1 MASTTLCI
9 DVPVFGG
16 QGTAAANSPQ
26 VRQQALL
33 DASSPSGSLL
43 LAACHAT
50 LHAELETLSSIEL
63 SQVNVDLSDFQTK
76 ESLLA
81 LPTERYLHNAV
92 ISGTTLFLLQT
103 LRYLAYI
110 DASVASTGSLTPFS
124 DVLKPNSVHGVGILG
139 FSSGILPAAVVA
151 TSFSSVSFLS
161 HAVEVYR
168 LAIWIGVRAQI
179 FRGTTL
185 SGSFPEAVHS
195 SPWSLVFLGLNK
207 EDAEVAIS
215 DFAKT
220 IAEPSP
226 LYVTAT
232 MDASSVTISGRPDTL
247 SVFSEHVTAYFS
259 AASIVVHKTTLD
271 TLYHAPLHV
280 AGAREEILN
289 DVIRRG
295 IQFPQIADIHVPFR
309 STFSGEALKKDMTG
323 SLVELVV
330 DMIISQPVNWDL
342 VTSGVLEDLP
352 DDASVRLL
360 NVGPGTGLCRGLERA
375 LRKERVK
382 LLDLTALDAKSARH
396 SKGKQEAIA
405 IIGMAVNMPG
415 APNVSKLWEVLEQGI
430 NTISEVP
437 ENRFKVSD
445 YNEAKNPKRQMKAHT
460 GNFIEGADEFDNRF
474 FKISPRE
481 AKSMDPQ
488 QRVLLHTTYEAL
500 EDAGYVPNATPSFNP
515 DTFGC
520 YIGVATHD
528 YLQNLRDDIDVY
540 YSTGTLK
547 AFLSGRLSY
556 SMQLSGPSIVVDTAC
571 SSSGVAVYQGA
582 RALMNGDCNA
592 AIVGGVNVIASP
604 DMFLGL
610 DRGHFLSPTGQCKA
624 FDASADGYS
633 RSEGCGIFVLKRLSD
648 AIAEDDKIWGVIRG
662 VEVNQSGLAHS
673 ITHPHAPTQITL
685 FKQLLENTGVDANRI
700 NVIEAHG
707 TGTQAGDP
715 NELESIRGV
724 FAQKRGT
731 KNPLH
736 ITSVKANIGHLEAA
750 SGAAGLAKI
759 LLMMAHRTIPRLIS
773 LHDLNPRIAPLDA
786 DNTIIDR
793 AHAAWEP
800 SPGGQTRMALLN
812 NFGAAG
818 SNTATL
824 VEEFARPSPAQLE
837 TIPLVFGLSA
847 KTDTAL
853 EKLRA
858 KYIGWLQSSESATER
873 LVDIAYTSTSRRQL
887 YEHRTAVAASTREEL
902 IEKLQNAKFVQSP
915 SQDGKAVFVFSG
927 QGAQYLEM
935 GRTLYNSSPI
945 FKSHIDECHSFL
957 TASGFCGVLPIIT
970 PGPDGTGLTETEEF
984 EAYQAAIF
992 ALEYALA
999 KLWMSWGVKPTA
1011 VVGHSLGEYAALVIA
1026 NVLSLRGALTI
1037 IAHRVRL
1044 MVTKCAVSSTSMI
1057 AVNLAQSLLQDILK
1071 ATTFD
1076 KLSISCFNSPVDCVV
1091 SGPLEQLRALK
1102 EHLDAEVHCK
1112 NVLLTVPFGYH
1123 SIAMAPILTDLDAV
1137 ALNVTLRAPTIPII
1151 SNVHGDVVHPGDASV
1166 FDAQYFSRHCAEPV
1180 QFDRG
1185 IHALMALPECSKI
1198 DAWLE
1203 IGPHTTCLPMI
1214 KAITAPLGAPLLLG
1228 SIRKQQDP
1236 WSTLTATL
1244 AQLYQANVP
1253 VSWRKTFS
1261 HVPDVS
1267 CISLPSYPFAP
1278 SKFWVTFK
1286 EATAVEKVSQ
1296 VEVPAKQSISN
1307 SALLHEWIQ
1316 EPSPA
1321 NGFTSIFE
1329 TPIRMLAGSITGH
1342 RVAGIALCPASVYLE
1357 QLYAGIDLTRNHLGS
1372 QSDDK
1377 HAILRAIKFM
1387 HGLVYD
1393 ESVARIV
1400 VTVITLDGE
1409 SGSFSVSSRIE
1420 GSNEQTS
1427 HAHGEFRLQPT
1438 ATTLTKFSR
1447 ALPTINRHITAVTK
1461 PGMQQETFST
1471 RTVYDGLFQRVVDY
1485 SKEYHTMQSLTID
1498 ASHMEGCAQ
1507 VRLPRDHDKG
1517 PYIVHPVFMD
1527 TLLHVAG
1534 FVANMQGERND
1545 AFICTE
1551 VGSVKVIP
1559 EFVDTNA
1566 EYVVYCSN
1574 VWVENEGAILAE
1586 AWACQKG
1593 EPSRVV
1599 ACMKGMQFRRL
1610 KLNAFSRLLAR
1621 AAGKPVQS
1629 SVPKPSL
1636 KPAAPATA
1644 RRPTV
1649 HHHRSSEPEAPNVE
1663 STVLTIVAE
1672 TCDVSLSS
1680 VSTTTDLE
1688 AIGVDSLMSIEIF
1701 ARLQQSFAEYNLSA
1715 HSLTSCRTTGDIIRE
1730 VAANRPVNA
1739 TSIPSS
1745 PTLRA
1750 TTSAPSSPATLF
1762 SADDQLPEPTQ
1773 LSVDDEPDIK
1783 SVLATVLDIGV
1794 DDIQDDTDFEHL
1806 GLDSLTSIEALHSLK
1821 SELGLDLPSD
1831 FFTTCNTVRSV
1842 QDHLRR
1848 HRQAAK
1854 KVVANISASKKLEGD
1869 NASTSHLV
1877 KSLRLES
1884 LPSTI
1889 QTHPGTDALP
1899 LFLIHDGSGL
1909 VNYYS
1914 RLQPLARSIYGI
1926 HNPHFISSQPWE
1938 NVVEMSQAYAK
1949 VISQVSKG
1957 PLLLGGWSFGGVAA
1971 YETALQLQKQ
1981 GIAVKGILLVDS
1993 PNPINHVPLSKSLIA
2008 AAVQLDSRSSASEV
2022 GQLVK
2027 KQFAMN
2033 AAMLKDYDP
2042 RATHGVCPPMVLL
2055 RSSEGFKPE
2064 GVADIPKWL
2073 ADRSDAKNAT
2083 TGWDTLT
2090 PSPVKVFDIPG
2101 NHFQPFTTANIAS
2114 VSSKMADACRYLE
2127 GV

>member
-1 MASTTLCI
+1 MASTTFCI
-9 DVPVFGG
+9 DIPVFGG

-26 VRQQALL
+26 ARQQALL
-33 DASSPSGSLL
+33 DASSPSGSVL
-43 LAACHAT
+43 LAACHAA
-50 LHAELETLSSIEL
+50 LHTELKTLSSTEL
-63 SQVNVDLSDFQTK
+63 SQVNIDLSDFQTK
-76 ESLLA
+76 ESILA

-110 DASVASTGSLTPFS
+110 DASVASNGSLTPFS
-124 DVLKPNSVHGVGILG
+124 DVLKSNSVHGVGILG

-161 HAVEVYR
+161 TAVEAYR

-179 FRGTTL
+179 FRRATL
-185 SGSFPEAVHS
+185 SGPFPEAIYS
-195 SPWSLVFLGLNK
+195 SPWSLVFLGLSK
-207 EDAEVAIS
+207 QDAEVAIS

-220 IAEPSP
+220 VAEPSP

-232 MDASSVTISGRPDTL
+232 MDANSVTISGRPDTL
-247 SVFSEHVTAYFS
+247 SAFSEYVTAHS
-259 AASIVVHKTTLD
+259 SGASIVVHKTTLD

-280 AGAREEILN
+280 AGARDEILA
-289 DVIRRG
+289 DVVRRG
-295 IQFPQIADIHVPFR
+295 IQFPQITDIHVPFR
-309 STFSGEALKKDMTG
+309 STFTGEALKKDMTG

-330 DMIISQPVNWDL
+330 DMVISQPVNWDL
-342 VTSGVLEDLP
+342 VTSGALRDLP
-352 DDASVRLL
+352 EDASLRLL
-360 NVGPGTGLCRGLERA
+360 NVGPGTGLCRGLERV

-382 LLDLTALDAKSARH
+382 LLDLTALDAKTPRQL
-396 SKGKQEAIA
+396 KGKQEAIA
-405 IIGMAVNMPG
+405 IVGMAVNMPG

-500 EDAGYVPNATPSFNP
+500 EDAGYVPNATPSFKP

-520 YIGVATHD
+520 YIGVANYD
-528 YLQNLRDDIDVY
+528 YLQNLRDDIDEY

-648 AIAEDDKIWGVIRG
+648 AIAENDNIWGVIRG
-662 VEVNQSGLAHS
+662 IEVNQSGLAHS

-700 NVIEAHG
+700 NVVEAHG

-724 FAQKRGT
+724 FAQKRGA
-731 KNPLH
+731 KNLLH

-773 LHDLNPRIAPLDA
+773 LHDLNPRIAPLES

-793 AHAAWEP
+793 VHTAWEP
-800 SPGGQTRMALLN
+800 SPGGQTRLALLN

-824 VEEFARPSPAQLE
+824 VEEFARPSPVQLE
-837 TIPLVFGLSA
+837 PIPLVFGLSA

-858 KYIGWLQSSESATER
+858 KYISWLQSSESADFR
-873 LVDIAYTSTSRRQL
+873 LADIAYTSTSRRQL
-887 YEHRTAVAASTREEL
+887 YEHRTAVAASTRDEL
-902 IEKLQNAKFVQSP
+902 IEKLQKAKSVQSS
-915 SQDGKAVFVFSG
+915 SQDGKVVFVFSG
-927 QGAQYLEM
+927 QGAQYVEM
-935 GRTLYNSSPI
+935 GRVLYDSSPI

-957 TASGFCGVLPIIT
+957 TASGFCGVLPIIA

-984 EAYQAAIF
+984 EAYQTAIF

-1026 NVLSLRGALTI
+1026 NVISLRGALTI

-1057 AVNLAQSLLQDILK
+1057 AVNLAQSLLQEILK
-1071 ATTFD
+1071 ATAFD
-1076 KLSISCFNSPVDCVV
+1076 KLSIACFNSPVDCVV

-1123 SIAMAPILTDLDAV
+1123 SMAMAPILDDLDAV
-1137 ALNVTLRAPTIPII
+1137 ALN
-1151 SNVHGDVVHPGDASV
+1151 
-1166 FDAQYFSRHCAEPV
+1166 YFSRHCAEPV

-1253 VSWRKTFS
+1253 VAWRETFS

-1267 CISLPSYPFAP
+1267 CISLPSYPFAL
-1278 SKFWVTFK
+1278 SRFWVTFK
-1286 EATAVEKVSQ
+1286 EEAAVEKVSR
-1296 VEVPAKQSISN
+1296 VEVHAKRTMSN
-1307 SALLHEWIQ
+1307 SALLHEWVQ
-1316 EPSPA
+1316 EPSPT

-1329 TPIRMLAGSITGH
+1329 TLISQLASSITGH

-1357 QLYAGIDLTRNHLGS
+1357 QLFAGIDLTRIHLGS
-1372 QSDDK
+1372 ESIDK
-1377 HAILRAIKFM
+1377 QAILRAIKFM

-1393 ESVARIV
+1393 ESIARVV
-1400 VTVITLDGE
+1400 VTVITLTGDAGT
-1409 SGSFSVSSRIE
+1409 FSVSSRVE

-1427 HAHGEFRLQPT
+1427 HAHGEFRLQS
-1438 ATTLTKFSR
+1438 AAATLTKFTR
-1447 ALPTINRHITAVTK
+1447 ALPTINRHIAAVTK
-1461 PGMQQETFST
+1461 PGSQQETFST
-1471 RTVYDGLFQRVVDY
+1471 RTVYEGLFQRVVDY

-1517 PYIVHPVFMD
+1517 PYVVHPVFMD

-1559 EFVDTNA
+1559 EFIDTNA

-1621 AAGKPVQS
+1621 AAGKPLQS
-1629 SVPKPSL
+1629 SVLKPSP
-1636 KPAAPATA
+1636 KPAAPAAA

-1649 HHHRSSEPEAPNVE
+1649 HHHRSSEPEGPNVE

-1672 TCDVSLSS
+1672 TCDVSPSS

-1701 ARLQQSFAEYNLSA
+1701 ARLQQSFSEYNLSA

-1730 VAANRPVNA
+1730 VAANRPAHA

-1745 PTLRA
+1745 PTIRVV
-1750 TTSAPSSPATLF
+1750 TSAPSLPATLL
-1762 SADDQLPEPTQ
+1762 SDDQLPEPTQ
-1773 LSVDDEPDIK
+1773 LSVDDETDIK
-1783 SVLATVLDIGV
+1783 GVLATVLDISV
-1794 DDIQDDTDFEHL
+1794 DDIKDDIDFEQL
-1806 GLDSLTSIEALHSLK
+1806 GLDSLTSIEALHLLK

-1831 FFTTCNTVRSV
+1831 FFTTCNT
-1842 QDHLRR
+1842 
-1848 HRQAAK
+1848 AAK
-1854 KVVANISASKKLEGD
+1854 KLVAISVA
-1869 NASTSHLV
+1869 SHLV
-1877 KSLRLES
+1877 KSLQLES
-1884 LPSTI
+1884 LPSSI
-1889 QTHPGTDALP
+1889 QTHSGNGALP

-1909 VNYYS
+1909 
-1914 RLQPLARSIYGI
+1914 PLARSIYGI

-1981 GIAVKGILLVDS
+1981 GIIVKGILLIDS
-1993 PNPINHVPLSKSLIA
+1993 PNPINHVPLSKDLIA
-2008 AAVQLDSRSSASEV
+2008 AAVQFDSRSSASEV
-2022 GQLVK
+2022 SQLIK

-2042 RATHGVCPPMVLL
+2042 CATQGVCPPIVLL
-2055 RSSEGFKPE
+2055 RSSEGSNPE
-2064 GVADIPKWL
+2064 GVADVPRWL
-2073 ADRSDAKNAT
+2073 VDQSDAKNAT
-2083 TGWDTLT
+2083 VGWDTLT
-2090 PSPVKVFDIPG
+2090 PSPVEVFKPLSYNLLGIKS
-2101 NHFQPFTTANIAS
+2101 TSRMSKYILNI
-2114 VSSKMADACRYLE
+2114 CE
-2127 GV
+2127 

>member
-1 MASTTLCI
+1 MASTTFCI

-16 QGTAAANSPQ
+16 QGTASANSPQ
-26 VRQQALL
+26 ARQQALL
-33 DASSPSGSLL
+33 DASSPSGSVL
-43 LAACHAT
+43 LAACHAI
-50 LHAELETLSSIEL
+50 LHAELEMLSSTEL
-63 SQVNVDLSDFQTK
+63 SQVNIDLSDFQTK
-76 ESLLA
+76 ESILA

-110 DASVASTGSLTPFS
+110 DASVASNGSLTPFS
-124 DVLKPNSVHGVGILG
+124 DVLKLNSVHGLGILG

-161 HAVEVYR
+161 HAVEAYR

-179 FRGTTL
+179 FRGATL
-185 SGSFPEAVHS
+185 SGSFPDVVHS

-207 EDAEVAIS
+207 DDAEVAIS

-220 IAEPSP
+220 IAESSP

-232 MDASSVTISGRPDTL
+232 MDANSVTISGRPDTL
-247 SVFSEHVTAYFS
+247 SAFSGHVTACS
-259 AASIVVHKTTLD
+259 SGVSIVVHKTTLNA
-271 TLYHAPLHV
+271 LYHAPLHV

-309 STFSGEALKKDMTG
+309 STFTGEALKKDMTG

-330 DMIISQPVNWDL
+330 DMVISQPVNWDL
-342 VTSGVLEDLP
+342 VTSGVLKDLP

-360 NVGPGTGLCRGLERA
+360 NVGPGSGLCRGLERA
-375 LRKERVK
+375 LCKERVK
-382 LLDLTALDAKSARH
+382 LLDLTALDAKSARQ

-405 IIGMAVNMPG
+405 IVGMAVNMPG

-520 YIGVATHD
+520 YIGAVSSD
-528 YLQNLRDDIDVY
+528 YSLNLRDDIDVY

-547 AFLSGRLSY
+547 AFLCGRLSY

-571 SSSGVAVYQGA
+571 SSSGVAIYQGA
-582 RALMNGDCNA
+582 RALMNRDCNA
-592 AIVGGVNVIASP
+592 AIVGGVNVITSP

-610 DRGHFLSPTGQCKA
+610 DRSHFLSPTGQCKA

-633 RSEGCGIFVLKRLSD
+633 RSEGCGMFVLKRLSD
-648 AIAEDDKIWGVIRG
+648 AIVEDDKIWGVIRG

-685 FKQLLENTGVDANRI
+685 FKQLLENTGVDASRI
-700 NVIEAHG
+700 NVVEAHG

-715 NELESIRGV
+715 NELESIRAV
-724 FAQKRGT
+724 FAQKRGA

-736 ITSVKANIGHLEAA
+736 ITSVKANIGHLESA

-759 LLMMAHRTIPRLIS
+759 LLMIAHRTIPRLIS
-773 LHDLNPRIAPLDA
+773 LHDLNPHIAPLDT

-793 AHAAWEP
+793 DHAAWEP

-824 VEEFARPSPAQLE
+824 VEEFARPSPVQLE
-837 TIPLVFGLSA
+837 AVPLVFGLSA

-858 KYIGWLQSSESATER
+858 KYISWFQSSESTDER

-902 IEKLQNAKFVQSP
+902 IEKLQKAKFVQSP

-927 QGAQYLEM
+927 QGAQYVEM
-935 GRTLYNSSPI
+935 GRTLYDSSPI
-945 FKSHIDECHSFL
+945 FRSHIDECHSFL
-957 TASGFCGVLPIIT
+957 TASGFCGVLPIIA
-970 PGPDGTGLTETEEF
+970 PGPHGTGLTETEEF

-1037 IAHRVRL
+1037 VAHRVRL

-1057 AVNLAQSLLQDILK
+1057 AVNLAQFLLQDILK

-1123 SIAMAPILTDLDAV
+1123 SIAMAPILDDLDAV
-1137 ALNVTLRAPTIPII
+1137 ALNVTLRAPTIPVI

-1214 KAITAPLGAPLLLG
+1214 KAITAPHGATLLLG

-1236 WSTLTATL
+1236 WTTLTATL

-1253 VSWRKTFS
+1253 VSWRETFS

-1286 EATAVEKVSQ
+1286 EEIAVEKVSQ
-1296 VEVPAKQSISN
+1296 VEIPAKQTISN
-1307 SALLHEWIQ
+1307 SVFLHEWIQ
-1316 EPSPA
+1316 EPSSA
-1321 NGFTSIFE
+1321 NAFTSIFE
-1329 TPIRMLAGSITGH
+1329 TPISMLAGSITGH
-1342 RVAGIALCPASVYLE
+1342 RVGGIALCPASVYLE
-1357 QLYAGIDLTRNHLGS
+1357 QLYAGIDLTRSHLGS
-1372 QSDDK
+1372 QSSDK
-1377 HAILRAIKFM
+1377 HAILRAIKLT

-1400 VTVITLDGE
+1400 VTVITLTRD
-1409 SGSFSVSSRIE
+1409 SGAFNVSSRVE

-1427 HAHGEFRLQPT
+1427 HAHGEFCLQPA
-1438 ATTLTKFSR
+1438 ATTLTEFSC
-1447 ALPTINRHITAVTK
+1447 AFPTISRHIAAVTK
-1461 PGMQQETFST
+1461 PGLQQETLST
-1471 RTVYDGLFQRVVDY
+1471 WMVYDGLFPRVVDY

-1517 PYIVHPVFMD
+1517 PYVVHPVFMD
-1527 TLLHVAG
+1527 TVLHVAG

-1545 AFICTE
+1545 AFVCTQ
-1551 VGSVKVIP
+1551 VGSVKIVP

-1574 VWVENEGAILAE
+1574 VWAENERTILAE

-1599 ACMKGMQFRRL
+1599 ACMKGIQFRRL
-1610 KLNAFSRLLAR
+1610 KLDVFSRLLAR
-1621 AAGKPVQS
+1621 AVRKPPQS
-1629 SVPKPSL
+1629 S
-1636 KPAAPATA
+1636 
-1644 RRPTV
+1644 
-1649 HHHRSSEPEAPNVE
+1649 
-1663 STVLTIVAE
+1663 
-1672 TCDVSLSS
+1672 
-1680 VSTTTDLE
+1680 
-1688 AIGVDSLMSIEIF
+1688 
-1701 ARLQQSFAEYNLSA
+1701 
-1715 HSLTSCRTTGDIIRE
+1715 
-1730 VAANRPVNA
+1730 
-1739 TSIPSS
+1739 
-1745 PTLRA
+1745 
-1750 TTSAPSSPATLF
+1750 
-1762 SADDQLPEPTQ
+1762 
-1773 LSVDDEPDIK
+1773 
-1783 SVLATVLDIGV
+1783 
-1794 DDIQDDTDFEHL
+1794 
-1806 GLDSLTSIEALHSLK
+1806 
-1821 SELGLDLPSD
+1821 
-1831 FFTTCNTVRSV
+1831 
-1842 QDHLRR
+1842 
-1848 HRQAAK
+1848 
-1854 KVVANISASKKLEGD
+1854 
-1869 NASTSHLV
+1869 
-1877 KSLRLES
+1877 
-1884 LPSTI
+1884 
-1889 QTHPGTDALP
+1889 
-1899 LFLIHDGSGL
+1899 
-1909 VNYYS
+1909 
-1914 RLQPLARSIYGI
+1914 
-1926 HNPHFISSQPWE
+1926 
-1938 NVVEMSQAYAK
+1938 
-1949 VISQVSKG
+1949 
-1957 PLLLGGWSFGGVAA
+1957 GWSFGGVAA

-1981 GIAVKGILLVDS
+1981 GITVKGILLIDS
-1993 PNPINHVPLSKSLIA
+1993 PSPINHIPLSKSMIA
-2008 AAVQLDSRSSASEV
+2008 AAVRLDSRSSASTEV
-2022 GQLVK
+2022 GKLVK

-2055 RSSEGFKPE
+2055 RSSEGFNPE
-2064 GVADIPKWL
+2064 GVADVPKWL

-2083 TGWDTLT
+2083 TGWDSLT

-2101 NHFQPFTTANIAS
+2101 NHFQPFSTANIAS

>member
-1 MASTTLCI
+1 MTSTTFCI

-26 VRQQALL
+26 ARQQALL
-33 DASSPSGSLL
+33 DASSPSGSVL

-50 LHAELETLSSIEL
+50 LHAELETLSSTEL
-63 SQVNVDLSDFQTK
+63 SQANIDLSDFQTK
-76 ESLLA
+76 ESILA
-81 LPTERYLHNAV
+81 LPTDRYLHNAV

-110 DASVASTGSLTPFS
+110 DASVASNGSLTPFS
-124 DVLKPNSVHGVGILG
+124 DVLKLNSVHGVGILG
-139 FSSGILPAAVVA
+139 FSSGILPAAIVA
-151 TSFSSVSFLS
+151 TSFSSVSFLAR
-161 HAVEVYR
+161 AVEAYR

-179 FRGTTL
+179 FRGTML

-220 IAEPSP
+220 IAEPS

-232 MDASSVTISGRPDTL
+232 MDANSVTISGRPDTL
-247 SVFSEHVTAYFS
+247 SAFSEHVTACS
-259 AASIVVHKTTLD
+259 SEVSIVVHKTTLNA
-271 TLYHAPLHV
+271 LYHAPLHV

-289 DVIRRG
+289 DIIRRG
-295 IQFPQIADIHVPFR
+295 IQFPKIADIHVPFR
-309 STFSGEALKKDMTG
+309 STFTGEALKKDMTG

-330 DMIISQPVNWDL
+330 DMVISQPVNWDL
-342 VTSGVLEDLP
+342 VTSGVLKDLP
-352 DDASVRLL
+352 NDASVRLL
-360 NVGPGTGLCRGLERA
+360 NVGPGSGLCRGLERA
-375 LRKERVK
+375 LCKRRVK
-382 LLDLTALDAKSARH
+382 VLDLTTLDAKSARP

-405 IIGMAVNMPG
+405 IVGMAVNMPG

-460 GNFIEGADEFDNRF
+460 GNFIGGADEFDNRF

-520 YIGVATHD
+520 YIGAVSSD
-528 YLQNLRDDIDVY
+528 YSLNLRDDIDVY

-547 AFLSGRLSY
+547 AFLCGRLSY

-582 RALMNGDCNA
+582 RALMNRDCNA
-592 AIVGGVNVIASP
+592 AIVGGVNVISSP

-610 DRGHFLSPTGQCKA
+610 DRSHFLSPTGQCKA

-648 AIAEDDKIWGVIRG
+648 AIVEDDKIWGVIRG

-685 FKQLLENTGVDANRI
+685 FKQLLENTGVDASRI
-700 NVIEAHG
+700 NVVEAHG

-724 FAQKRGT
+724 FAQKRSA

-736 ITSVKANIGHLEAA
+736 ITSVKANIGHLESA

-773 LHDLNPRIAPLDA
+773 LHDLNPRIASLDA

-793 AHAAWEP
+793 VHAAWEP

-824 VEEFARPSPAQLE
+824 VEEFARPSPVQLE
-837 TIPLVFGLSA
+837 AIPVVFGLSA

-858 KYIGWLQSSESATER
+858 KYISWLQSSESADER
-873 LVDIAYTSTSRRQL
+873 LVDIAYTSTSRRQF

-902 IEKLQNAKFVQSP
+902 IEKLQKAKFVQSP

-935 GRTLYNSSPI
+935 GRTLYDSSPI

-957 TASGFCGVLPIIT
+957 IASGFYGVLAIIA
-970 PGPDGTGLTETEEF
+970 PGPDDTGLTETEEF

-999 KLWMSWGVKPTA
+999 KLWMSWGVKPIA

-1112 NVLLTVPFGYH
+1112 NVPLTVPFGYH
-1123 SIAMAPILTDLDAV
+1123 SIAMAPILDDLDAV

-1185 IHALMALPECSKI
+1185 IHALIALPECSKI

-1214 KAITAPLGAPLLLG
+1214 KAITAPHGAPLLLG
-1228 SIRKQQDP
+1228 SIRKQRDP

-1253 VSWRKTFS
+1253 VSWRETFS

-1267 CISLPSYPFAP
+1267 CISLPSYPFAQ

-1286 EATAVEKVSQ
+1286 EEIAVEKVSQ
-1296 VEVPAKQSISN
+1296 VEIPAKQTVSN

-1316 EPSPA
+1316 EPSSA
-1321 NGFTSIFE
+1321 NAFTSIFE
-1329 TPIRMLAGSITGH
+1329 TPISMLAGSITGH
-1342 RVAGIALCPASVYLE
+1342 RVGGIALCPASVYLE
-1357 QLYAGIDLTRNHLGS
+1357 QLYAGIDLTRSHLGS
-1372 QSDDK
+1372 QSSDK
-1377 HAILRAIKFM
+1377 HAILRAIKLT

-1400 VTVITLDGE
+1400 VTVITLTRD
-1409 SGSFSVSSRIE
+1409 SGAFNVSSRVE
-1420 GSNEQTS
+1420 GSNEQIS
-1427 HAHGEFRLQPT
+1427 HAHGEFRLQPA
-1438 ATTLTKFSR
+1438 ATTLTEFSC
-1447 ALPTINRHITAVTK
+1447 AFPTISRHIAAVTK
-1461 PGMQQETFST
+1461 PGLQQETLST
-1471 RTVYDGLFQRVVDY
+1471 WMVYDGLFPRVVDY

-1517 PYIVHPVFMD
+1517 PYVVHPVFMD
-1527 TLLHVAG
+1527 TVLHVAG

-1545 AFICTE
+1545 AFVCTQ
-1551 VGSVKVIP
+1551 VGSVKIIP

-1574 VWVENEGAILAE
+1574 VWAENERTILAE
-1586 AWACQKG
+1586 AWVYQKG

-1599 ACMKGMQFRRL
+1599 ACMKGIQFRRL
-1610 KLNAFSRLLAR
+1610 KLDAFSRLLAR
-1621 AAGKPVQS
+1621 AVRKPPQS
-1629 SVPKPSL
+1629 SL
-1636 KPAAPATA
+1636 NPAAPSTA

-1649 HHHRSSEPEAPNVE
+1649 HHQRSSEPEAPNVE

-1672 TCDVSLSS
+1672 TCDVSPSS

-1688 AIGVDSLMSIEIF
+1688 AIGVDSEIF

-1730 VAANRPVNA
+1730 VTANRPTNA

-1762 SADDQLPEPTQ
+1762 SDDQLPEPNQ

-1821 SELGLDLPSD
+1821 SELGLDLPND
-1831 FFTTCNTVRSV
+1831 FFTTCNTVHSV

-1854 KVVANISASKKLEGD
+1854 KAVAHISASKNLEGD

-1889 QTHPGTDALP
+1889 QTHPGNDALP

-1909 VNYYS
+1909 VNNYS
-1914 RLQPLARSIYGI
+1914 RLPPLARSIYGI
-1926 HNPHFISSQPWE
+1926 HNPHFISSQPWK

-1981 GIAVKGILLVDS
+1981 GITVKGILLIDS

-2008 AAVQLDSRSSASEV
+2008 TAVRLDSRSSGSTEV

-2055 RSSEGFKPE
+2055 RSSEGFNPE
-2064 GVADIPKWL
+2064 GVADVPKWL

-2083 TGWDTLT
+2083 TGWDSLT

-2101 NHFQPFTTANIAS
+2101 NHFQPFSTANIAS

>member
-1 MASTTLCI
+1 MASTTFCI

-26 VRQQALL
+26 ARQQALL
-33 DASSPSGSLL
+33 DASSPSGSVL

-50 LHAELETLSSIEL
+50 LHAELETLSSTEL
-63 SQVNVDLSDFQTK
+63 SQVNIDLSDFQTK
-76 ESLLA
+76 ESILA

-110 DASVASTGSLTPFS
+110 DASVASNGSLTPFS
-124 DVLKPNSVHGVGILG
+124 DVLKPNSVHGVGVLG

-161 HAVEVYR
+161 HAVEAYR

-179 FRGTTL
+179 FRRTTL
-185 SGSFPEAVHS
+185 SGSFPEVVHS

-207 EDAEVAIS
+207 EAAEVAIS

-220 IAEPSP
+220 ITEPSP

-232 MDASSVTISGRPDTL
+232 MDANSVTISGRPDTL
-247 SVFSEHVTAYFS
+247 SAFSEHVTAHFS

-280 AGAREEILN
+280 AGAREEILA
-289 DVIRRG
+289 DVIRRS
-295 IQFPQIADIHVPFR
+295 IQFPQIADIHVPLR
-309 STFSGEALKKDMTG
+309 STFTGEALKKDMTG

-330 DMIISQPVNWDL
+330 DMVISQPVNWDL

-382 LLDLTALDAKSARH
+382 LLDLTALDAKTARQ

-405 IIGMAVNMPG
+405 IVGMAVNMPG

-662 VEVNQSGLAHS
+662 IEVNQSGLAHS

-685 FKQLLENTGVDANRI
+685 FKQLLENTGVDATRI
-700 NVIEAHG
+700 NVVEAHG

-724 FAQKRGT
+724 FAQKRGA

-793 AHAAWEP
+793 VHAPWEP

-824 VEEFARPSPAQLE
+824 VEEFARPSPVQLE
-837 TIPLVFGLSA
+837 AVPLVFGLSA

-858 KYIGWLQSSESATER
+858 KYISWLQSSESADER
-873 LVDIAYTSTSRRQL
+873 LVNIAYTSTSRRQL

-902 IEKLQNAKFVQSP
+902 IEKLQKAKFVQSP

-935 GRTLYNSSPI
+935 GRTLYDSSPI

-957 TASGFCGVLPIIT
+957 TASGFCGVLPIIA

-1123 SIAMAPILTDLDAV
+1123 SIAMAPILDDLDAI

-1214 KAITAPLGAPLLLG
+1214 KAITAPHGAPLLLG

-1253 VSWRKTFS
+1253 VSWRETFS

-1286 EATAVEKVSQ
+1286 EAEAVEKISQ

-1307 SALLHEWIQ
+1307 SALLHEWTQ

-1329 TPIRMLAGSITGH
+1329 TPISMLAGSITGH

-1357 QLYAGIDLTRNHLGS
+1357 QLYAGIDLTRSHLGS
-1372 QSDDK
+1372 QADDN

-1393 ESVARIV
+1393 ESVARV
-1400 VTVITLDGE
+1400 VITVITLTGD
-1409 SGSFSVSSRIE
+1409 SGSFSVSSRVE

-1427 HAHGEFRLQPT
+1427 HAHGEFRLQP
-1438 ATTLTKFSR
+1438 AAATLTKFSR
-1447 ALPTINRHITAVTK
+1447 ALPTINRHIAAVTK

-1517 PYIVHPVFMD
+1517 PYVVHPVFMD

-1672 TCDVSLSS
+1672 TCDVSPSS

-1730 VAANRPVNA
+1730 VTANRPANA

-1745 PTLRA
+1745 PTIRV

-1762 SADDQLPEPTQ
+1762 SDDQLPEPTQ

-1831 FFTTCNTVRSV
+1831 FFTTCNTVRAV

-1869 NASTSHLV
+1869 NASASHLV

-1889 QTHPGTDALP
+1889 QTHPGNDALP

-1981 GIAVKGILLVDS
+1981 GITVKGILLVDS

-2042 RATHGVCPPMVLL
+2042 RATHGVCPPVVLL
-2055 RSSEGFKPE
+2055 RSSEGFNPE
-2064 GVADIPKWL
+2064 GVADVPRWL